1 MTDVVEIAKERRARL
16 ATEIGA
22 LDEFIRM
29 VEKLAKN
36 NPPKSNKASGTEV
49 KKAAG
54 GNGAEAEREDL
65 SVCKLTAKEL
75 MQKLRTSHN
84 EPALVRRAQFSF
96 RKTA

>member
-29 VEKLAKN
+29 AEKLAKN

-54 GNGAEAEREDL
+54 GNGAEEAREDL
-65 SVCKLTAKEL
+65 PVRILTTEERVPKS
-75 MQKLRTSHN
+75 RTIHN
-84 EPALVRRAQFSF
+84 EPALVRRAHFSF